1 MIYCLLSLKS
11 DFHLTI
17 FKYLEPLNKTIL
29 LFSMC
34 FSYFKKKTGSNG
46 SSLKKKVGNSKR
58 WTGNVLGLQ
67 LGEGEGLARDRNQE
81 ENHVPERISSFSFF
95 FHAPSRPR
103 RRTHI
108 NHVTFQAKMMHCDF
122 ATYSKVGLERT
133 RLWWQ
138 LLLAFCEYN
147 SVGPLH
153 KKADQVTSA
162 SASSI
167 MCKSGY
173 FCLHMRAA
181 SKAKNCQGFKHKCGF
196 WKIQLLKSSWQKMS
210 KSRCLQRKETKHIWK
225 KNHSVN
231 WRKVSPSQDVC
242 KSYWLF
248 SFLFSKV
255 NTFAFSLSFS
265 VTGSWYLCG
274 T

>member
-1 MIYCLLSLKS
+1 
-11 DFHLTI
+11 
-17 FKYLEPLNKTIL
+17 
-29 LFSMC
+29 
-34 FSYFKKKTGSNG
+34 
-46 SSLKKKVGNSKR
+46 
-58 WTGNVLGLQ
+58 
-67 LGEGEGLARDRNQE
+67 
-81 ENHVPERISSFSFF
+81 
-95 FHAPSRPR
+95 
-103 RRTHI
+103 
-108 NHVTFQAKMMHCDF
+108 MMHCDF

-173 FCLHMRAA
+173 FCLHMRAS

-225 KNHSVN
+225 KKSF
-231 WRKVSPSQDVC
+231 SQLEESQSITRRLQVI
-242 KSYWLF
+242 LII
-248 SFLFSKV
+248 FLFI
-255 NTFAFSLSFS
+255 FQGEYFCFLSVFL
-265 VTGSWYLCG
+265 THWELILMWYITYFFHSCIRTYTHVDLK
-274 T
+274 TDVLRSS